1 MKRQI
6 VALAAE
12 ETRVVMW
19 DMDAVL
25 EDYREAEWIPVET
38 RRLVPREWLTI
49 DREYAMGTDPERP
62 VVVFE
67 IMDGLAFLADG
78 NHRVYRAAAEG
89 IPEMWA
95 IVLTEREHLKY
106 LYRST
111 EADYRSVL
119 PELEAEGIF
128 IPRFR

>member
-12 ETRVVMW
+12 ETRMVMW
-19 DMDAVL
+19 DIDAVL
-25 EDYREAEWIPVET
+25 ADYQNTSWFSVATWQ
-38 RRLVPREWLTI
+38 LVPREWLSI
-49 DREYAMGTDPERP
+49 DREYAMGTDPERA
-62 VVVFE
+62 VLVFE

-78 NHRVYRAAAEG
+78 NHRVYKAAAAG
-89 IPEMWA
+89 IPEMRA

-119 PELEAEGIF
+119 PELESEGIF

>member
-19 DMDAVL
+19 DIDAVL
-25 EDYREAEWIPVET
+25 ADYGNAPWISVET
-38 RRLVPREWLTI
+38 RRLVPREWLSL

-62 VVVFE
+62 VLVFE

-89 IPEMWA
+89 IPSMRA
-95 IVLTEREHLKY
+95 VVLTEREHLKY

-111 EADYRSVL
+111 EADYRCVL
-119 PELEAEGIF
+119 PELEDEGIF